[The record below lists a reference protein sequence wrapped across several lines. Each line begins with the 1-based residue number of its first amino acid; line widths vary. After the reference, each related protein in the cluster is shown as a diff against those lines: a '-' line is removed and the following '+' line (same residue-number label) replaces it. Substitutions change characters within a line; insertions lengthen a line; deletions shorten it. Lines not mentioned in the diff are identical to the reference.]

1 MEMNNNSDVLVI
13 GGGII
18 GTACAYYLMKEGW
31 RVRILEQSKFNEGA
45 SNGNC
50 GLIVTS
56 HLLPLCVPGAIRN
69 ELKRMILR
77 RSPLYVKPS
86 LDFNRLHWFLN
97 FARKCNAEHLAR
109 AIRVRE
115 RILHHSEQ
123 LYNTLIHE
131 EKIECEWKK
140 KGILMVYK
148 AEAEM
153 EKYSQT
159 NAYLKPYGLD
169 AKPYLGDALLE
180 LEPALRKDIFGAWYH
195 PIESHLRPEALLR
208 EWLQVLIRAGAV
220 IQEDCRLINFVV
232 EGDRV
237 ERIITTKGEFNADH
251 YVLATGAWTPQIAR
265 QLNLR
270 VPVQAGKGYS
280 ITMARPSICPEI
292 PCYFYEK
299 SVVATPWKSG
309 YRLGG
314 TMEFSGFNTTMVPER
329 LQNLK
334 NVAREYLQD
343 PVGEPVLEEW
353 VGMRPMTY
361 DDLPI
366 IDCAPR
372 HRNLFMATGHGMTGI
387 SMAPSTGKLVAEII
401 TGCTPHLDPAPFSIQ
416 RFQ

>member
-1 MEMNNNSDVLVI
+1 MNNHSEVLVI

-18 GTACAYYLMKEGW
+18 GAACAYYLMKEGR
-31 RVRILEQSKFNEGA
+31 RVRILEQNKFSEGA

-56 HLLPLCVPGAIRN
+56 HLLPLCAPGAIRK
-69 ELKRMILR
+69 ELKRMIR
-77 RSPLYVKPS
+77 RTSPLYVKPS
-86 LDFNRLHWFLN
+86 LDLDRLRWFLN
-97 FARKCNAEHLAR
+97 FARKCNGEHLAH
-109 AIRVRE
+109 AIRARE
-115 RILHHSEQ
+115 RILHLSDQ
-123 LYNTLIHE
+123 LYETLFHE

-140 KGILMVYK
+140 KGVLMVFK
-148 AEAEM
+148 TEAEM
-153 EKYSQT
+153 EKYSQI

-169 AKPYLGDALLE
+169 AKPYARDALID
-180 LEPALRKDIFGAWYH
+180 LEPALRKDVFGAWYH
-195 PIESHLRPEALLR
+195 PMESHLRPEALLQELLRVLVR
-208 EWLQVLIRAGAV
+208 EGTV

-232 EGDRV
+232 EGDRITK
-237 ERIITTKGEFNADH
+237 IIATKGEFKADH

-265 QLNLR
+265 QLDLK

-314 TMEFSGFNTTMVPER
+314 TMEFSGFNSTLVLKR
-329 LQNLK
+329 IQNLK

-343 PVGEPVLEEW
+343 PVGEPILEEW

-361 DDLPI
+361 DDLPV
-366 IDCAPR
+366 IDRAPR
-372 HRNLFMATGHGMTGI
+372 HRNLVVATGHGMTGI

-401 TGCTPHLDPAPFSIQ
+401 TGRTPHLDPAPFSIQ
-416 RFQ
+416 RFH